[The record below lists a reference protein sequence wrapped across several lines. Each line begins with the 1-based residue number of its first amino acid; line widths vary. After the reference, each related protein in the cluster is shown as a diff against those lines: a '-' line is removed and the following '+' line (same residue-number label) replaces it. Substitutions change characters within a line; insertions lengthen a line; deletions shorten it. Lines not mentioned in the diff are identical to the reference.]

1 MPQSRVYTTH
11 SAEDALGLLE
21 DGIGSVVIV
30 VGDGTTSAGR
40 ACLRALSEV
49 ADEYDPDHVMFAH
62 VEPRHLPCHAR
73 LHDEIESEVESQ
85 LGRRTTLEGSFPEHR
100 GQPFVLSCRDGEVL
114 DASVGRHC
122 SVRLRRQVD
131 RLLRDDPGPSL
142 LTRLF
147 RFASGA

>member
-1 MPQSRVYTTH
+1 MR
-11 SAEDALGLLE
+11 
-21 DGIGSVVIV
+21 
-30 VGDGTTSAGR
+30 
-40 ACLRALSEV
+40 
-49 ADEYDPDHVMFAH
+49 AH
-62 VEPRHLPCHAR
+62 VEPRHLPCHAQM
-73 LHDEIESEVESQ
+73 DAQVGT
-85 LGRRTTLEGSFPEHR
+85 LGDGSFPEHR

-122 SVRLRRQVD
+122 PVRLRRQVD